1 MPEISNILQE
11 RFKILNYIRVSGPIG
26 RRLLGEFAGLSE
38 RETRTMI
45 DFFRE
50 QQLVKVAR
58 NGVTITEAGIE
69 VLTAL
74 EPIMPKW
81 SGLSYL
87 AQQLQAHLGIRDVK
101 IVEGN
106 CDENPVTKNLLGLKT
121 AKAFTSSIR
130 NGQTVAV
137 TGGSTMASIPSFI
150 ARTADLEELLFIA
163 ARGGVGDD
171 IGLQANVIAAS
182 FAEACGGKYETFY
195 YPESLSEETHRA
207 FQNEPSVQKMMKLY
221 DQVDCVIHG
230 IGEALEMAKLRN
242 STEEVVAKLKAA
254 NAKSEAFGY
263 YFNQK
268 GKAVHRIRTIGI
280 QLEQLER
287 VPLLYAVAGG
297 KSKAEAILAYLST
310 APKQSILITDAAAAE
325 EMLTQIKNQR

>member
-1 MPEISNILQE
+1 MPEMSKTLQG
-11 RFKILNYIRVSGPIG
+11 RFKILNYIKVSGPIG
-26 RRLLGEFAGLSE
+26 RRLLGEVSGLSE

-45 DFFRE
+45 DFLRG
-50 QQLVKVAR
+50 QQLIKVAR
-58 NGVTITEAGIE
+58 NGVTISGEGLE
-69 VLTAL
+69 VLNAL

-81 SGLSYL
+81 SGLTYL
-87 AQQLQAHLGIRDVK
+87 EQELQSHLGIQAVK

-106 CDENPVTKNLLGLKT
+106 CDENPVTKNLLGLTT
-121 AKAFTSSIR
+121 AKVFTSSIQ
-130 NGQTVAV
+130 NGQIVAV

-150 ARTADLEELLFIA
+150 ENTTDLEELLFIA
-163 ARGGVGDD
+163 ARGGVGED

-195 YPESLSEETHRA
+195 YPESLSEATHRA
-207 FQNEPSVQKMMKLY
+207 FQNEPSVQKMIQLY

-230 IGEALEMAKLRN
+230 IGEALEMADLRD
-242 STEEVVAKLKAA
+242 SSEEVMAELKKA

-280 QLEQLER
+280 QLEQLAR

-297 KSKAEAILAYLST
+297 RKKAEAILAYLST
-310 APKQSILITDAAAAE
+310 APKQTVLITDVAAAE
-325 EMLTQIKNQR
+325 EMLTQLKNK